1 MKKRNYIDDM
11 VDIFG
16 YDYVIG
22 FCLCSEYDMNQM
34 ADRETESDKIDM
46 FRRKARMFSRK
57 SVELMKERIAN
68 GL

>member
-1 MKKRNYIDDM
+1 MRKRNYIDNM

-22 FCLCSEYDMNQM
+22 YCMCSEYDLRNKARREIEDDK
-34 ADRETESDKIDM
+34 ADRLIRTADM
-46 FRRKARMFSRK
+46 YARKADQLTR
-57 SVELMKERIAN
+57 ERIAN